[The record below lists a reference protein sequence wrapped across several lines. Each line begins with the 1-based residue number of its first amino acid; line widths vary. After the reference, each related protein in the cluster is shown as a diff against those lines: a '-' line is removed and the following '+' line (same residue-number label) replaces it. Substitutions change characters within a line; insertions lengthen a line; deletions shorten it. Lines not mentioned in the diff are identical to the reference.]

1 MKHRTDLI
9 LGEAFCIFIFFYFP
23 DSGLS
28 VLNGLQFY
36 SLIVTVK
43 TVNKTKPLNHI
54 SWKEFPVFIVILIF
68 LFFFYKNK
76 QTKKKQNKTHKNENK
91 INVIQSW
98 SSFLITII
106 PFEHIVLFI
115 AIIGRGSVYAMI
127 NYSVWGRCHPPK
139 LDNTLRVYIV
149 REQIIF

>member
-43 TVNKTKPLNHI
+43 TVNKTKPLDHI

-68 LFFFYKNK
+68 LFFTKTNKKNK
-76 QTKKKQNKTHKNENK
+76 QNTKKMKTRSMLSK
-91 INVIQSW
+91 VD
-98 SSFLITII
+98 
-106 PFEHIVLFI
+106 P
-115 AIIGRGSVYAMI
+115 
-127 NYSVWGRCHPPK
+127 
-139 LDNTLRVYIV
+139 
-149 REQIIF
+149 IF

>member
-9 LGEAFCIFIFFYFP
+9 LGEAFCIFTFFYFP
-23 DSGLS
+23 HSGLS

-36 SLIVTVK
+36 SLIVKVK
-43 TVNKTKPLNHI
+43 TVNKTKPLDHI

-68 LFFFYKNK
+68 VSFFFFTKTNK
-76 QTKKKQNKTHKNENK
+76 QTKNKKNENK

-106 PFEHIVLFI
+106 PSEHILLFI
-115 AIIGRGSVYAMI
+115 AIIGWGSVYAMI